1 MEKII
6 KDSRFQAALKEIAEA
21 EGRSFT
27 EIQKEGAACIGELY
41 AQQHPMATMLGAQ
54 TIQYIL
60 SRAYEDK
67 IDVDPK
73 GIQALM
79 KLVRK
84 HPVAFIMTHKT
95 YLDTM
100 ILALTLVRYGMPV
113 PYAFGGD
120 NMAFLGLKQLGKA
133 AGLIF
138 IRRDF
143 KSDKVYKAALRH
155 FIASLIEQG
164 EHFTWN
170 IEGTRSRTGKIVWPK
185 MGILKYIMEGE
196 AHSKREIK
204 YVPVSIVYDL
214 IPDVKE
220 MTEQGKGKA
229 KKSENLMWFAN
240 YIRKL
245 GDQFGRAAIRFGEPV
260 DVGGLHQ
267 AIIPDM
273 EEDSY
278 ADKNTLPRF
287 AFEVIHKANRITPV
301 TTVSLICHLLLN
313 HFSLTKKEMEIRVS
327 QLMRFI
333 EKRREDV
340 LLDRGKPIGKS
351 IQKALN
357 LLIKGGIVEKT
368 QSGLHAQYCLAST
381 EYLPANYYANMS
393 SGHLYHRAFIELALV
408 KVADDTSDDRIINF
422 WAEIMRLR
430 DLFKFEFF
438 YTNKQNFSNEIEA
451 ELARFDP
458 KWRDIISNPKGNIKA
473 LLRRQ
478 TLFVSESVLL
488 IYLEAYQVV
497 CQTLMGWNV
506 ENEFSEKGFIDAC
519 LFKGKDLHWQGKI
532 RRLDSVSKPF
542 LINGYRL
549 AKNRNFIPTEEGNI
563 NKEGIQDCIDTLKA
577 TNNRLAQLH
586 GFEEKII
593 IEENPAVPL
602 EMAVVPGSV
611 LADVATDVLQQEEGG
626 HIAAFF
632 DLDRTLIDDFSVKQF
647 MRSRIM
653 SGKSS
658 PKEFLTQFA
667 AILVYASGNRDF
679 ERLTSISSKGIKGLK
694 EQEFID
700 LGEEVYLEHLAGT
713 IYPESRALVDSHLA
727 KGHKVAIISAATP
740 YQVDPIA
747 RDLGINDVFCTRME
761 VKNGK
766 FTGEVEEMCWGE
778 GKANAA
784 REFAEKHNIDLSKSY
799 FYTDSIDDYPL
810 LEIVGHPQAVNPDK
824 ELSQRAFENNWQ
836 IRRFSQT
843 TDTPLVNSMRTALA
857 IGSFYPAAMKGLAV
871 GAMNMSQRKGINTTI
886 ESIGDLGCRMAGLD
900 VSVRGIEH
908 LEVARPAVICFNHQS
923 NVDMFIIS
931 KLVKRDVTAIAK
943 KELASTPLGP
953 LFKAM
958 GAIFI
963 DRSDKSK
970 ALKAFEPA
978 IEALKSGVSVAIAPE
993 GTRSRTRKLGK
1004 FKKGAFHL
1012 AMQAGVPIVPIVI
1025 KNAHDAMPKGSG
1037 LMQATHIEV
1046 VVLEAVDTSKW
1057 KAETI
1062 DDHVAEVRG
1071 LYLGVLEQ
1079 LES

>member
-6 KDSRFQAALKEIAEA
+6 KDSKFQAVLKEIAEA
-21 EGRSFT
+21 EGRGFL
-27 EIQKEGAACIGELY
+27 EVQKEGADCIAELY
-41 AQQHPMATMLGAQ
+41 AQQHPVATMLGAQ
-54 TIQYIL
+54 TIQYIV
-60 SRAYEDK
+60 SRAYENK

-73 GIQALM
+73 GVQALM

-84 HPVAFIMTHKT
+84 HSVAFIMTHKT

-155 FIASLIEQG
+155 FIAFLIDDGQ
-164 EHFTWN
+164 HFTWN
-170 IEGTRSRTGKIVWPK
+170 IEGTRSRTGKIVWPQ
-185 MGILKYIMEGE
+185 MGILKYIMDGE
-196 AHSKREIK
+196 RNSKREIK
-204 YVPVSIVYDL
+204 YIPVSIVYDL

-229 KKSENLMWFAN
+229 KNSENLIWFTN
-240 YIRKL
+240 YVKKL
-245 GDQFGRAAIRFGEPV
+245 GNQFGRAAIRFGEPV
-260 DVGGLHQ
+260 DADGLHQ

-327 QLMRFI
+327 KLMRFI

-351 IQKALN
+351 IQRALN

-368 QSGLHAQYCLAST
+368 QSGLHAQYCLASS

-408 KVADDTSDDRIINF
+408 KIADDTSNDRIINF
-422 WAEIMRLR
+422 WTEIMRLR

-438 YTNKQNFSNEIEA
+438 YTNKENFSNEIEE
-451 ELARFDP
+451 ELQRFDP
-458 KWRDIISNPKGNIKA
+458 KWRDIISNPKGDIKA

-478 TLFVSESVLL
+478 NLFVSESVVL

-497 CQTLMGWNV
+497 CTTLIGWDV
-506 ENEFSEKGFIDAC
+506 ENEFTEKGFIDAC

-549 AKNRNFIPTEEGNI
+549 AKNRQLTPCEDGKIDQ
-563 NKEGIQDCIDTLKA
+563 KGIKDCIDTLKA
-577 TNNRLAQLH
+577 TNNRLSQLH
-586 GFEEKII
+586 NLEEVIV
-593 IEENPAVPL
+593 IEENQAVPL
-602 EMAVVPGSV
+602 EMSVVPGSA
-611 LADVATDVLQQEEGG
+611 LADVAIDVLQAEEGSQ
-626 HIAAFF
+626 IAAFF

-647 MRSRIM
+647 MRSRVF
-653 SGKSS
+653 SGRTS
-658 PKEFLTQFA
+658 PREFLSQFA
-667 AILVYASGNRDF
+667 AVLYYASGNRDF
-679 ERLTSISSKGIKGLK
+679 GRLTNISAKGIKGLK
-694 EQEFID
+694 EKDFVE
-700 LGEEVYLEHLAGT
+700 LGEDVYLRYLAGA

-747 RDLGINDVFCTRME
+747 RDLGIKNVFCTRMQ
-761 VKNGK
+761 VVNGK
-766 FTGEVEEMCWGE
+766 FTGEIEEMCWAE

-784 REFAEKHNIDLSKSY
+784 REFSEKHNIDLSKSY

-810 LEIVGHPQAVNPDK
+810 LEIVGNPQAVNPDK
-824 ELSQRAFENNWQ
+824 ELSQRAFENSWQ
-836 IRRFSQT
+836 IRRF
-843 TDTPLVNSMRTALA
+843 DHAVGTPLVNSMRTVLA

-886 ESIGDLGCRMAGLD
+886 ESVGDLGCRMAGLE
-900 VSVRGIEH
+900 VSVRGIEN
-908 LEVARPAVICFNHQS
+908 LEVARPAVVCFNHQS
-923 NVDMFIIS
+923 NVDMFILS
-931 KLVKRDVTAIAK
+931 KIVKRDLTAIAK

-963 DRSDKSK
+963 DRSNKNK

-978 IEALKSGVSVAIAPE
+978 IEALKSGICVAIAPE

-1025 KNAHDAMPKGSG
+1025 KNAHDAMPRGSG

-1046 VVLEAVDTSKW
+1046 VVLEAVDTSNW
-1057 KAETI
+1057 KVETI
-1062 DDHVAEVRG
+1062 KEHIKEVRG
-1071 LYLGVLEQ
+1071 LYLETLGQVE
-1079 LES
+1079 